1 MKTVYN
7 TQRIEFMPYD
17 YGNKVAEEFF
27 ESLFSKYQTDLETS
41 MRKSIFIFNS
51 VQLLY
56 YKCLSQDKF
65 QIR

>member
-1 MKTVYN
+1 
-7 TQRIEFMPYD
+7 MPYD

-65 QIR
+65 QTR